1 MNIIFSYFLLFIL
14 FLISKHIFT
23 NLKSKFYSSH
33 QKLAGKES
41 IPLIG
46 GIIFFFYY
54 SLSFSLLNDFGLF
67 LSSFLI
73 LFIGILSDTNYLKS
87 PRLRLV
93 FQTFILL
100 VYIYSSNL
108 VILDLRNDLLNFFL
122 SNYYFGII
130 FTTFCFLVLING
142 SNFIDGLDGLN
153 LGYFLTVIVIVLSFE
168 DHSLIDI
175 NYEKILIIIY
185 PIIFLFILNFFK
197 ILYLGDSGSYFVG
210 FLIGVVLIELSRQN
224 EIVSPFFIANLLW
237 YPAFE
242 NLFSIIRKNF
252 LDQDPLKPDNLH
264 LHQLIFAFFKRRKN
278 PFLKKI
284 SNIFSSLIIIFYNL
298 ILLLICRIYF
308 DQTKKLIFILIIN
321 IIIYL
326 ILYFY
331 LINRGKTAR
340 IS

>member
-1 MNIIFSYFLLFIL
+1 M
-14 FLISKHIFT
+14 
-23 NLKSKFYSSH
+23 
-33 QKLAGKES
+33 
-41 IPLIG
+41 
-46 GIIFFFYY
+46 
-54 SLSFSLLNDFGLF
+54 SL
-67 LSSFLI
+67 
-73 LFIGILSDTNYLKS
+73 T
-87 PRLRLV
+87 
-93 FQTFILL
+93 
-100 VYIYSSNL
+100 
-108 VILDLRNDLLNFFL
+108 LNFFL

-185 PIIFLFILNFFK
+185 PIIFLLILNFFK

-242 NLFSIIRKNF
+242 NFFSIIRKNF